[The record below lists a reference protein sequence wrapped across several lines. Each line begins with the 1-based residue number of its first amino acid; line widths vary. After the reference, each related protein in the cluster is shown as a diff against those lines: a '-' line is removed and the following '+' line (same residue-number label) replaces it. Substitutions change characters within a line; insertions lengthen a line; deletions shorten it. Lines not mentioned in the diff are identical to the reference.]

1 MGRLVESLQVLL
13 AYQESAAPEV
23 REATLQAA
31 RALAADAEALSIHAR
46 RMDETAVFVGNSLS
60 HDAREIEE
68 SLERGNVPRTRYL
81 IREVTDNCVACHA
94 RLPGDDSPRAEAFV
108 SSTTLARLPARE
120 RARLQI
126 ATRRFQDA
134 LDTLEGLLLSPDS
147 QPVVLIDPLI
157 DYLIVSVRVLR
168 DFERPVPVLR
178 SFAAR
183 RDVWR
188 QLGGEARVWA
198 DALPELE
205 RRMPERPDLVYA
217 RRLIEEGRALTDFAA
232 DRSGLAH
239 DVVAS
244 GILLGLVEAGTN
256 DPQELAETFYWL
268 AVLSSRIAHG
278 FGLSAADFF
287 LERAIRLAP
296 AAPFASEAYAL
307 LEQEELLSYEGVDE
321 ELPPEEQRRLAE
333 LRELVDGAS
342 P

>member
-1 MGRLVESLQVLL
+1 MGRLLESLQVLL
-13 AYQESAAPEV
+13 AYQGSAAQNPET
-23 REATLQAA
+23 TLEAA

-46 RMDETAVFVGNSLS
+46 QMDETAAFVGNSLY

-68 SLERGNVPRTRYL
+68 SLERGDVPRTRYL
-81 IREVTDNCVACHA
+81 IRDVTHNCVACHA

-108 SSTTLARLPARE
+108 SSTMLARLPAPE

-134 LDTLEGLLLSPDS
+134 LDTLEALLLSPDS
-147 QPVVLIDPLI
+147 QPVLLIDPLT

-183 RDVWR
+183 PDVWR
-188 QLGGEARVWA
+188 QLRGEVRVWA

-205 RRMPERPDLVYA
+205 RRMPERPDLVLA
-217 RRLIEEGRALTDFAA
+217 RRLMEEGRALTDFAA

-244 GILLGLVEAGTN
+244 GILLALVEAGTSETR
-256 DPQELAETFYWL
+256 ELAEAFYWL
-268 AVLSSRIAHG
+268 AILSSRIAHG
-278 FGLSAADFF
+278 YGLSAADFL
-287 LERAIRLAP
+287 LERAIRLDP

-307 LEQEELLSYEGVDE
+307 LEQEELLSYEGVDTKLPTE
-321 ELPPEEQRRLAE
+321 ERRRLAE
-333 LRELVDGAS
+333 LRELVDSAA